1 LHKIL
6 PPVFRGYRQQF
17 GLEGIHVHDTV
28 TLMAAIHPEL
38 FTTKPMAGDVET
50 QGELTFGATI
60 FDRRRVPAWRHNM
73 EVAVDMQKDA
83 VIEAIL
89 RYLSA

>member
-1 LHKIL
+1 
-6 PPVFRGYRQQF
+6 
-17 GLEGIHVHDTV
+17 
-28 TLMAAIHPEL
+28 MAAIHPEL